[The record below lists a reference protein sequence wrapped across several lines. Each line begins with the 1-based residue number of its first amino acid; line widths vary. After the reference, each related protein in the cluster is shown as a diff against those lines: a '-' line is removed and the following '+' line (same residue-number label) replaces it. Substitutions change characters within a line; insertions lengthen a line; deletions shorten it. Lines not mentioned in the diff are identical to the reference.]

1 MSTVCTIHKQK
12 YTLVF
17 AKLIYLVKI
26 ATLTIIV
33 WACEQNCFYVFVF
46 FYTIFDLL
54 QSDGQKSAVIH
65 FVVDNN
71 GIFAHFGIRTIPHY
85 FLISPEGKI
94 IATDIGYSKGSLLE
108 FVKKTIAEHNKQ
120 K

>member
-1 MSTVCTIHKQK
+1 MKDRIEVVSISIDTEAIWKKASAKHCITWHNWNDLQK
-12 YTLVF
+12 
-17 AKLIYLVKI
+17 
-26 ATLTIIV
+26 
-33 WACEQNCFYVFVF
+33 E
-46 FYTIFDLL
+46 
-54 QSDGQKSAVIH
+54 
-65 FVVDNN
+65 N

-108 FVKKTIAEHNKQ
+108 FVKKTIAAHNKQ